1 MQEDKIIEL
10 EKQLNWFK
18 NINETLLETNNILIN
33 KIKNLQEE
41 LNNIKNQK

>member
-1 MQEDKIIEL
+1 MQEKIEEL
-10 EKQLNWFK
+10 EKKLNWFK
-18 NINETLLETNNILIN
+18 NINETLLETNNILIS

>member
-1 MQEDKIIEL
+1 MQDKIIEL
-10 EKQLNWFK
+10 EKQIEWLK

-41 LNNIKNQK
+41 IENIKSR